1 MLASYSYSVGFNYG
15 KLKDPGSWS
24 VGALYQDVEK
34 DALYGGMFDGTF
46 AGGRTAHDGY
56 VLSGAYGFSKN
67 WSGSLLWFI
76 NEVDQTGIPHDYDRY
91 QLDLLWKF

>member
-1 MLASYSYSVGFNYG
+1 ML
-15 KLKDPGSWS
+15 
-24 VGALYQDVEK
+24 
-34 DALYGGMFDGTF
+34 DGTF

-76 NEVDQTGIPHDYDRY
+76 NDVDKTGTEHDYNRY